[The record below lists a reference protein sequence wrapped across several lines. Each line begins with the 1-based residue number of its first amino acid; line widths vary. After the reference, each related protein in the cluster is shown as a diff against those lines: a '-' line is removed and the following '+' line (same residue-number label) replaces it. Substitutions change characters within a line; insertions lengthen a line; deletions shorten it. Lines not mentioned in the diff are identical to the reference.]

1 MNGEVLN
8 TPELQ
13 PHIVHYLEAQ
23 NFFRQWRLTWKF
35 SPAYTAKP
43 LTNLIRN

>member
-13 PHIVHYLEAQ
+13 PYTVHLLEAQ
-23 NFFRQWRLTWKF
+23 NFFRQWSLTWKF
-35 SPAYTAKP
+35 SPACTARP
-43 LTNLIRN
+43 FATLIRK